1 MSGCGRP
8 GRLPPHP
15 DAIRRRG
22 GYDEVKINYSKKSVK
37 IVGALGEDT
46 LDMQFHEK
54 VGTKTVIAL
63 LEELQQKYE
72 RVFVIMDN
80 AAAHKSKDMEEV
92 IGRTEGAAV
101 RWFLPPRT
109 PRHNPIEI
117 QWTEIKRATADT
129 FFGGFDKLEK
139 RIRKILDGGEVAR
152 VKLFK
157 YMLDAMKVREGS
169 DTVSAPERPP
179 DILTVPLSA

>member
-1 MSGCGRP
+1 MRP
-8 GRLPPHP
+8 PWLTPP
-15 DAIRRRG
+15 ASRRGIRRRG
-22 GYDEVKINYSKKSVK
+22 GYDEVRINYSKKSVK

-63 LEELQQKYE
+63 LEGLQQKYE

-80 AAAHKSKDMEEV
+80 AAAHKSKDMEGF
-92 IGRTEGAAV
+92 IGRTEGAVV

-109 PRHNPIEI
+109 PQHNPIEI
-117 QWTEIKRATADT
+117 QWTEIKGAIADT
-129 FFGGFDKLEK
+129 FFGGFDKLER
-139 RIRKILDGGEVAR
+139 RIRKMLDGGEVAR

-157 YMLDAMKVREGS
+157 YMLDAMKVREDS
-169 DTVSAPERPP
+169 DAVSAPERPP